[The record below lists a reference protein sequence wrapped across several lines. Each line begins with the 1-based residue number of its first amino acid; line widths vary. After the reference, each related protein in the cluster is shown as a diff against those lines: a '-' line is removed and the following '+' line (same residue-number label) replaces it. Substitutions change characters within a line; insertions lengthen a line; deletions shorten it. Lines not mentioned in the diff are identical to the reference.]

1 MSLKTYEEAK
11 PWARAIKEAALT
23 RHMPNWRAARGYGD
37 FSNDPSLSP
46 FEIALIVAWV
56 DGGAPKDPVAATVAA
71 KNEVRPRPERAAT
84 AARESE
90 RGWGPASAE
99 KSGQDTRKTAN
110 QRTLTLPCG
119 TTPLPQGTLLAVQPT
134 LKKDQS
140 LGIAV
145 KMPDGR
151 REIVAW
157 IRGYDP
163 RFPTT
168 YWLRTPLTLPTSSV
182 LMSDAQEGCAI
193 TLTLRRQ

>member
-1 MSLKTYEEAK
+1 MPLTTYTEAK
-11 PWARAIKEAALT
+11 PWARAIKEAVLT

-56 DGGAPKDPVAATVAA
+56 DGGAPERLGVPAYAGRGDS
-71 KNEVRPRPERAAT
+71 ERPAT
-84 AARESE
+84 AGSRRSAPMAQGRAEAE
-90 RGWGPASAE
+90 GPASTE
-99 KSGQDTRKTAN
+99 KSKQNRRN
-110 QRTLTLPCG
+110 LTLPCG

-140 LGIAV
+140 LGIAI
-145 KMPDGR
+145 KLPDGR

-163 RFPTT
+163 RYPTT
-168 YWLRTPLTLPTSSV
+168 YWLRTPLTLPAASV
-182 LMSDAQEGCAI
+182 LMSDGQDGCAI

>member
-1 MSLKTYEEAK
+1 MSLKTYEDVR

-23 RHMPNWRAARGYGD
+23 RHMPNWRAARGFGD

-56 DGGAPKDPVAATVAA
+56 DGGAPKDSVVTKYEA
-71 KNEVRPRPERAAT
+71 RLRPERDALASAKAT
-84 AARESE
+84 AGPPKPRE
-90 RGWGPASAE
+90 GGNASRTD
-99 KSGQDTRKTAN
+99 KSPPNSAN
-110 QRTLTLPCG
+110 LRNLTLPCG
-119 TTPLPQGTLLAVQPT
+119 ITPLPRGTLLAVQPT
-134 LKKDQS
+134 LKNDQS
-140 LGIAV
+140 VGIAV
-145 KMPDGR
+145 KLPDGR

-168 YWLRTPLTLPTSSV
+168 YWLRAPLTLPASSV
-182 LMSDAQEGCAI
+182 LLSDAQEGCAI